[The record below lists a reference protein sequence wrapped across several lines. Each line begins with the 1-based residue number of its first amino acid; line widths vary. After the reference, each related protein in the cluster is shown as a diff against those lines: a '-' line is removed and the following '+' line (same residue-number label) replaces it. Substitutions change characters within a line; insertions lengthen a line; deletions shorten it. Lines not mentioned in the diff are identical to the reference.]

1 MEASAEAADLIVKE
15 SVQVAEGALKIT
27 GMGLKNIAALLL
39 ALANQDT
46 KVVGKTTAKRLARD
60 PAAAV
65 VVQIK
70 KEDVARF
77 RKAARQY
84 GVLYFLAQRKGNQAG
99 IVNVVSNVSYA
110 AQLNAI
116 MESLGYPVPE
126 KAKEEAPKKAPPRT
140 PSEKSSPERRNGS
153 TLRTGAPTHNTSA
166 GETPAEKPSVRKRL
180 EALRQASAQMQNRP
194 ERAKEHIR

>member
-1 MEASAEAADLIVKE
+1 MDAGSEAADLVVKE
-15 SVQVAEGALKIT
+15 GVQVAESAIKLT
-27 GMGLKNIAALLL
+27 GTGLKNVAALLL
-39 ALANQDT
+39 ALAKQDT

-70 KEDVARF
+70 QDDVGRF
-77 RKAARQY
+77 KKLARQF
-84 GVLYFLAQRKGNQAG
+84 GALYFFAQKKGNDSG

-116 MESLGYPVPE
+116 LETMGYPVPE
-126 KAKEEAPKKAPPRT
+126 KPKEEASKKATPRT
-140 PSEKSSPERRNGS
+140 PSEKSLPVQRNGS
-153 TLRTGAPTHNTSA
+153 TPRTGTPISDAPAKAT
-166 GETPAEKPSVRKRL
+166 AEKPSVRKRL
-180 EALRQASAQMQNRP
+180 EALKQASKQLDKAP